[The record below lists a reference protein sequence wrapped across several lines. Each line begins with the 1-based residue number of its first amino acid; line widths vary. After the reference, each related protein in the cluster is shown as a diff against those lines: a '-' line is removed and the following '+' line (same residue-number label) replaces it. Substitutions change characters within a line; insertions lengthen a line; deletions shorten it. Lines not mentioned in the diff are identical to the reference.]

1 MKQTAQILIR
11 APTDLSNYL
20 SCKHLSSLDLEVA
33 RGRRKRPVRHD
44 PAIEDLRARGLA
56 HERAYLARL
65 REQGLTIAGADEAAG
80 ESTATVSSVS
90 AVPIAVVAAGG
101 QLAMSFASPS
111 PGERSPAPFARS
123 SAAIGLDFHA
133 TLAAMRA
140 GIDVIYQGTLE
151 HQDWSGRPDFLRKVA
166 IPSELG
172 AWSYEAYDTKLARET
187 KAGTVLQLCVY
198 SWLLE
203 TVQGARPAHMHVVT
217 PGTDFVPVTY
227 RTDDFGAYFRLL
239 EQSID
244 AFLTRP
250 GATYPEMVSHC
261 DYCSWWSECEKR
273 RRGDDHL
280 CYVAGISSGQIKTL
294 RDLGVDRLAKLAALE
309 TVPEPSQG
317 SRDALTRARD
327 QARAQLRGRDTGAP
341 YHELRQPFNAEHG
354 LALLPEP
361 TADDIFLDFEGDHF
375 SEDGVQEYLLGYVT
389 RGKGGA
395 PVYTPLWARTLADER
410 AAFRRFMDLAR
421 DTRQRNPAAH
431 IYHFAPYEPAA
442 LKRLMGRY
450 ATREKE
456 LDELLRGRAFVD
468 LHAVVKRALI
478 ASVERYSIK
487 DLEPF
492 FGYRREQDLREA
504 SASRR
509 IVETAIAGGVWDDE
523 IERQRQIVENYNR
536 EDCESTLKLQA
547 WLERLRAEA
556 IAKGHTLARPLV
568 ESGEASEEI
577 SALDRDVQRLRERL
591 LEGIPLEPSERK
603 PEQQARFVLAHMME
617 FHRREDK
624 ASWWEYFRVLGLD
637 ERELM
642 DERRALIGLELVKV
656 LDKKAAPLQRYRF
669 PAQDLDARN
678 DDAVFDRAGNRVG
691 SVEAVNYAERTIDIK
706 KAKKTADEHPT
717 AVFFHNHVNTDA
729 LRESLMRLGREVLAD
744 DFALGRPW
752 RAAIDLLLRRPPVK
766 GASAKDAPPKDAP
779 PKDAPAKSGDAS
791 LQQPGEKAVDA
802 ACRIALVLDGNVLAI
817 QGPPGTGKTYTG
829 AHVICTLVRAGLK
842 VGITAVSHKVIV
854 KLLEGAAEEARKH
867 GLPLNLMHKH
877 DEPYTGAWGIQ
888 RSDEYKDLVRG
899 LNDGTINVLGATA
912 WAWARPEFEQIVD
925 VLIVDEAGQMSL
937 ANVLATA
944 PAARSLVLLGD
955 PQQLEQPLQ
964 SSHPEGS
971 EVSALYHLLDGEQ
984 TMPPD
989 KGLFLAETYR
999 LHPGIAKFTSE
1010 VYYEGRV
1017 ESRPGLERQAI
1028 VASGTAAA
1036 TSPQLVGSGL
1046 RYVPVAHSG
1055 NRARSPEEVAA
1066 IRELVDRLVRD
1077 CNWQDKDG
1085 VVGKLRVEDILVV
1098 APYNSQV
1105 ALLSEALPAMKD
1117 RIGTV
1122 DRFQGQEAP
1131 VVIYSMTSSSP
1142 EDAPRGMEF
1151 LYNRFR
1157 FNVATS
1163 RAKALCVLVGSPAL
1177 FRPDCKTPRQMK
1189 MANGFCRYAE
1199 LATVVR

>member
-1 MKQTAQILIR
+1 MKQTADILIR
-11 APTDLSNYL
+11 APTDLSNFL
-20 SCKHLSSLDLEVA
+20 SCKHLSALDLKVA
-33 RGRRKRPVRHD
+33 RGELKRPVRND
-44 PAIEDLRARGLA
+44 PALEDLRARGLA

-65 REQGLTIAGADEAAG
+65 RAQGLTIAGADGLADPASLTDFAGSSAA
-80 ESTATVSSVS
+80 
-90 AVPIAVVAAGG
+90 AASG
-101 QLAMSFASPS
+101 QLALSL
-111 PGERSPAPFARS
+111 SPAEPTL
-123 SAAIGLDFHA
+123 GLGFEA

-140 GIDVIYQGTLE
+140 GVDVIYQGTLE
-151 HQDWSGRPDFLRKVA
+151 HEDWSGRPDFLRKVA
-166 IPSELG
+166 RPSRLG
-172 AWSYEAYDTKLARET
+172 DWSYEAYDTKLARET

-203 TVQGARPAHMHVVT
+203 TLQGTRPVQMHVVT
-217 PGTDFVPVTY
+217 PGTDFVPMTY

-239 EQSID
+239 ENSID
-244 AFLTRP
+244 AFLARP
-250 GATYPEMVSHC
+250 DETYPEMVPHC
-261 DYCSWWSECEKR
+261 DYCGWWSDCEKR

-280 CYVAGISSGQIKTL
+280 CYVAGISGAQIKTL
-294 RDLGVDRLAKLAALE
+294 RELGIDRLARLATLE
-309 TVPEPSQG
+309 NVPEPPQG
-317 SRDALTRARD
+317 SRDALIRIRD
-327 QARAQLRGRDTGAP
+327 QARAQVRGREQGRP
-341 YHELRQPFNAEHG
+341 YHELRQPFDAEHG

-361 TADDIFLDFEGDHF
+361 TPDDIVLDFEGDHF

-389 RGKGGA
+389 RGADGA
-395 PVYTPLWARTLADER
+395 PVYTPLWARTRDQER

-421 DTRQRNPAAH
+421 ETRERNPAAH

-509 IVETAIAGGVWDDE
+509 IVETAIASGVWDDE

-536 EDCESTLKLQA
+536 EDCESTLRLQA
-547 WLERLRAEA
+547 WLESLRADVVA
-556 IAKGHTLARPLV
+556 NGTLLARPAV

-577 SALDRDVQRLRERL
+577 SALDRDLQRLRDRL
-591 LEGIPLEPSERK
+591 LEGIPIEPKDRS

-642 DERRALIGLELVKV
+642 DERRALIGLEFVKA

-669 PAQDLDARN
+669 PPQDLDARE
-678 DDAVFDRAGNRVG
+678 DDEVYDRQGDRIG
-691 SVEAVNYAERTIDIK
+691 SVGAVNYAERTIDIK
-706 KAKKTADEHPT
+706 KTKKSGHQHPA
-717 AVFFHNHVNTDA
+717 AVFFHNHVNTDP

-744 DFALGRPW
+744 GFALGKPW
-752 RAAIDLLLRRPPVK
+752 RAAIDLLLRRSPRSA
-766 GASAKDAPPKDAP
+766 GAGAAGVPDGA
-779 PKDAPAKSGDAS
+779 
-791 LQQPGEKAVDA
+791 LQRPGETPVEA
-802 ACRIALVLDGNVLAI
+802 ACRIALALDGNVLAI

-829 AHVICTLVRAGLK
+829 AHVICALVRAGLK

-854 KLLEGAAEEARKH
+854 KLLEGAAEQARRF
-867 GLPLNLMHKH
+867 GVTLELVHKH
-877 DEPYTGAWGIQ
+877 DEPYTGSWGI
-888 RSDEYKDLVRG
+888 RRTDDYKELVRG
-899 LNDGTINVLGATA
+899 LNDGSIDVLGATA
-912 WAWARPEFEQIVD
+912 WAWARPDFEQIVD

-944 PAARSLVLLGD
+944 PSARSLVLLGD

-971 EVSALYHLLDGEQ
+971 EVSALYHLLDGAQ
-984 TMPPD
+984 TMPRD
-989 KGLFLAETYR
+989 RGLFLAETYR
-999 LHPGIAKFTSE
+999 LHPDIARFTSE

-1017 ESRPGLERQAI
+1017 ESRPGLGRQAI
-1028 VASGTAAA
+1028 VSNGRLA
-1036 TSPQLVGSGL
+1036 GSGL
-1046 RYVPVAHSG
+1046 RYVPVPHTA
-1055 NRARSPEEVAA
+1055 NRARSKEEVAA
-1066 IRELVDRLVRD
+1066 ISELVEHLLRD
-1077 CNWQDKDG
+1077 CRWQDKDG
-1085 VVGKLRVEDILVV
+1085 VVRKLGTEDILVV

-1105 ALLSEALPAMKD
+1105 ALLSESLHSMKD

-1177 FRPDCKTPRQMK
+1177 FRPECRTPRQMK
-1189 MANGFCRYAE
+1189 MANGFCRYRE
-1199 LATVVR
+1199 LAAVVR

>member
-1 MKQTAQILIR
+1 MKQTADILIR
-11 APTDLSNYL
+11 APTDLSNFL
-20 SCKHLSSLDLEVA
+20 SCKHLSALDLSVA
-33 RGRRKRPVRHD
+33 RARRKRPVRHD
-44 PAIEDLRARGLA
+44 PGVEDLRARGLA

-65 REQGLTIAGADEAAG
+65 GTEGLTIVGADG
-80 ESTATVSSVS
+80 TV
-90 AVPIAVVAAGG
+90 
-101 QLAMSFASPS
+101 L
-111 PGERSPAPFARS
+111 
-123 SAAIGLDFHA
+123 GLDFAA

-151 HQDWSGRPDFLRKVA
+151 RDDWSGRPDFLRKVA
-166 IPSELG
+166 TPSELG
-172 AWSYEAYDTKLARET
+172 GWSYEAYDTKLARET

-203 TVQGARPAHMHVVT
+203 MLQGTRPAHMHVVT
-217 PGTDFVPVTY
+217 PGTDFVPVSY
-227 RTDDFGAYFRLL
+227 RTDDVGAYFRVL
-239 EQSID
+239 ENNID
-244 AFLTRP
+244 AFLAGP
-250 GATYPEMVSHC
+250 DATYPEMVSHC
-261 DYCSWWSECEKR
+261 DYCAWWSDCEQR

-280 CYVAGISSGQIKTL
+280 CYVAGISSAQIKTL
-294 RDLGVDRLAKLAALE
+294 RDLGVDRLAKLAALDI
-309 TVPEPSQG
+309 VPEPAHG
-317 SRDALTRARD
+317 SREALVRARD
-327 QARAQLRGRDTGAP
+327 QARAQLRGREAGTP
-341 YHELRQPFNAEHG
+341 YHELKRPFEAEHG
-354 LALLPEP
+354 LALLPVP
-361 TADDIFLDFEGDHF
+361 TPDDIFLDFEGDHF
-375 SEDGVQEYLLGYVT
+375 SEGGVQEYLLGYVT
-389 RGKGGA
+389 RGPNGV
-395 PVYTPLWARTLADER
+395 PVYTPLWARTREDEQ

-421 DTRQRNPAAH
+421 DTRERNPAAH
-431 IYHFAPYEPAA
+431 IYHFAPYETAA

-450 ATREKE
+450 ATKEKE

-492 FGYRREQDLREA
+492 FGYRRAQDLREA

-509 IVETAIAGGVWDDE
+509 IVEIAIAGGVWDDE

-547 WLERLRAEA
+547 WLERLREEV
-556 IAKGHTLARPLV
+556 IASGQALPRPAV
-568 ESGEASEEI
+568 GSGEASDEI
-577 SALDRDVQRLRERL
+577 SALDRDLQRLRERL
-591 LEGIPLEPSERK
+591 LENISPEPGERT
-603 PEQQARFVLAHMME
+603 PAQQARFVLAHMME

-642 DERRALIGLELVKV
+642 DERRALIGLEFVKA
-656 LDKKAAPLQRYRF
+656 LDKKAAPLQRYTF
-669 PAQDLDARN
+669 PPQDLDARKDDEVYDRQGN
-678 DDAVFDRAGNRVG
+678 RIGCVDAVNH
-691 SVEAVNYAERTIDIK
+691 AERTIDIK
-706 KAKKTADEHPT
+706 KTKKTAAEHPA
-717 AVFFHNHVNTDA
+717 AVFFHNHVNTDP

-752 RAAIDLLLRRPPVK
+752 RAAIDLLLRRPPVQALDNDD
-766 GASAKDAPPKDAP
+766 G
-779 PKDAPAKSGDAS
+779 G
-791 LQQPGEKAVDA
+791 LQRANETAVDA
-802 ACRIALVLDGNVLAI
+802 ACRLALALDGNVLAI

-829 AHVICTLVRAGLK
+829 AHVICELVRAGLK

-854 KLLEGAAEEARKH
+854 KLLEGAAEQAGQR
-867 GLPLNLMHKH
+867 GLPMQLAHKH
-877 DEPYTGAWGIQ
+877 DEPYTGSWGIH
-888 RSDEYKDLVRG
+888 RTEDYKELERR
-899 LNDGTINVLGATA
+899 LNDGSINVLGATA
-912 WAWARPEFEQIVD
+912 WAWARPGFEQIVD

-971 EVSALYHLLDGEQ
+971 EVSALYHLLDGAQ

-989 KGLFLAETYR
+989 QGLFLAETYR
-999 LHPGIAKFTSE
+999 LHPDIARFTSE

-1017 ESRPGLERQAI
+1017 ESRPGLELQAI
-1028 VASGTAAA
+1028 VANGAEAA
-1036 TSPQLVGSGL
+1036 TWSQLSGSGL
-1046 RYVPVAHSG
+1046 RYVPIAHTG
-1055 NRARSPEEVAA
+1055 NRARAPEEVEA
-1066 IRELVDRLVRD
+1066 IRALIGHLLRD
-1077 CNWQDKDG
+1077 CSWHDKDG
-1085 VVGKLRVEDILVV
+1085 NVGKLRGEDILVV

-1105 ALLSEALPAMKD
+1105 ALLSEALPAMAD

-1177 FRPDCKTPRQMK
+1177 FRPECKTPRQMK
-1189 MANGFCRYAE
+1189 MANGFCRYRE
-1199 LATVVR
+1199 LATAVR